1 MSYDQ
6 QGGSQFPPELL
17 CTTSRSEIGNINADH
32 EPKKQD
38 RNRILRK
45 DRTFSRPSEFHEE
58 FLHPIVH
65 HLHLIVAHHPATT
78 KNRPPKKIQIKT
90 EPPRKESIACTQK
103 RKQFPRSSQLHE
115 VHLAA
120 LAWGGHLGG
129 KKDEIFPSSSGD
141 AFPGRGD
148 KGGGREKKRERDSA
162 ACDGAC
168 VVLLPAPARDLFIF
182 IAAAER
188 EGGEQGGETSTAE
201 GRKRDKAKYFCFF
214 LQSNPPLYLL

>member
-1 MSYDQ
+1 MITNVIRST
-6 QGGSQFPPELL
+6 GGSQFPPELL

-45 DRTFSRPSEFHEE
+45 DHTFSRPSEFHEE

-65 HLHLIVAHHPATT
+65 HLHLIVTHHPATT
-78 KNRPPKKIQIKT
+78 KNRPP
-90 EPPRKESIACTQK
+90 RKSRLKPSLQGRNQSLVLTKE
-103 RKQFPRSSQLHE
+103 KQFPRSSQLHE

-129 KKDEIFPSSSGD
+129 KKDEIFPSSCGD

-148 KGGGREKKRERDSA
+148 KGGGREKKR
-162 ACDGAC
+162 
-168 VVLLPAPARDLFIF
+168 
-182 IAAAER
+182 
-188 EGGEQGGETSTAE
+188 
-201 GRKRDKAKYFCFF
+201 RKRLSC
-214 LQSNPPLYLL
+214 L